1 MKSFFAAC
9 LIAACFVGTTTYAS
23 PPAWWASGNPPVID
37 PNVASNNKGPAN
49 IGQAKWMAK
58 NALEALRAVS
68 PATAEAVE
76 SELVVTDPNAI
87 PPQERP
93 IRSWGAPLTP
103 EEQAAQRAPLLIGQ
117 LKAISA
123 PFYHHLNALNPAWLQ
138 NELALNQTAVS
149 GSHFPWTVETTDDAN
164 KSVATIGQLK
174 SVFSLR
180 FESLIVVGDE
190 DGDGVTYSEDADP
203 NDASVGRLSIS
214 ITSPLSGAT
223 VR

>member
-1 MKSFFAAC
+1 MKTFLTTC
-9 LIAACFVGTTTYAS
+9 LIAVCFVKTGTYAS
-23 PPAWWASGNPPVID
+23 PPIWWASGNPPVLD
-37 PNVASNNKGPAN
+37 PSAASNNKGPAN

-58 NALEALRAVS
+58 NALDALRVVS

-76 SELVVTDPNAI
+76 NELVVMDPNAI
-87 PPQERP
+87 PPETKP
-93 IRSWGAPLTP
+93 IKSWAAPATP

-123 PFYHHLNALNPAWLQ
+123 PFYAHLNTLNPTWLE
-138 NELALNQTAVS
+138 NERILNQTAVP
-149 GSHFPWTVETTDDAN
+149 GSHFPWTDETTDDSN

-180 FESLIVVGDE
+180 FESLSVVGDE
-190 DGDGVTYSEDADP
+190 DGDGVTDSEDADP

>member
-1 MKSFFAAC
+1 M
-9 LIAACFVGTTTYAS
+9 I
-23 PPAWWASGNPPVID
+23 NPNAP
-37 PNVASNNKGPAN
+37 SNNKGPAS

-58 NALEALRAVS
+58 NALDALRVVS
-68 PATAEAVE
+68 PATAAAVE
-76 SELVVTDPNAI
+76 NELVVTDPDAI

-93 IRSWGAPLTP
+93 INSWDAPITP

-123 PFYHHLNALNPAWLQ
+123 PFYNHLNTLDTAWLE
-138 NELALNQTAVS
+138 NERTLNQTVS
-149 GSHFPWTVETTDDAN
+149 PGTHFPWTIETTDDSN

-174 SVFSLR
+174 AVFSLR
-180 FESLIVVGDE
+180 FESLAIADDE
-190 DGDGVTYSEDADP
+190 DGDGVADSEDADP
-203 NDASVGRLSIS
+203 NDTSVGRLSIS